1 MNQNNNELKHYG
13 VLGMKWGKRRAR
25 RESTLPKS
33 AVRRRL
39 DETKS
44 TYKNLKSA
52 RKERD
57 AAIQDRYA
65 KTVQKLE
72 KNYKYGQNLSAK
84 DMQRELAADNRARKE
99 WEQSAARYKSDKVTA
114 KAAYK
119 EAKQARK
126 EAINKTYEEL
136 KKNESLGKKLLF
148 NDATR
153 KRTAQLITDYNMP
166 LSQAKKAA
174 NKEAVRNTVLFM
186 TVIGAMNINTIKQMI
201 KK

>member
-1 MNQNNNELKHYG
+1 MNQKDNELKHYG

-126 EAINKTYEEL
+126 EAINKTYKEL